1 MKGNFMSRHNIVIL
15 GNGFDLSL
23 GLETSYADFI
33 KFVDKFKK
41 SILKQIEKIDY
52 TKDKTQIFEKDYVN
66 IIGAAFEIKRDDRE
80 LFQMRDFFLKYF
92 PTYQAFEA
100 ISKNTFI
107 EYLKFLQK
115 KSDIYETNWNNIER
129 AIMELAEA
137 IEYLIENVGQANVMD
152 FLYGQEANDTLI
164 SFKCF
169 SNYLAFYFI
178 KEHFGF
184 PIENSIDYSDIA
196 PIEDINKQLLEE
208 LEFLTLLLEFYLI
221 YVQKKQFSTIQ
232 TTEFTNFLK
241 TIENKKIITFNY
253 TQTAKK
259 IFEELKSDDIHYI
272 HGKVRTGEISS
283 SSKKNNMIFGIE
295 DKRVTE
301 INTNVIGYQK
311 FYQRILK
318 QTGSKYESFFGWEL
332 GNITN
337 IIIFGHSVDP
347 VDKEIF
353 ANIFEI
359 SKIDDSSGK
368 NSRVII
374 MYHDEQAKREII
386 KNLATIL
393 GKDRLIRL
401 TGQEKIIFNRSEDIM
416 ELSKVLLPIPSSKV
430 SL

>member
-33 KFVDKFKK
+33 KFVDKFK
-41 SILKQIEKIDY
+41 SILEQSEKINY

-66 IIGAAFEIKRDDRE
+66 IIDAAFEIDRDDRE
-80 LFQMRDFFLKYF
+80 LFQVRDFFLKYF

-115 KSDIYETNWNNIER
+115 KSDVYETNWNNIER

-137 IEYLIENVGQANVMD
+137 IEYLIENVGQANVVD
-152 FLYGQEANDTLI
+152 FLYGQEANDNLS

-169 SNYLAFYFI
+169 PNYLAFYFI
-178 KEHFGF
+178 DEHFKL
-184 PIENSIDYSDIA
+184 PIKNSKDHSDLA
-196 PIEDINKQLLEE
+196 PIKKINKQLLDE
-208 LEFLTLLLEFYLI
+208 LDYLTLLLEFYLI

-318 QTGSKYESFFGWEL
+318 KTGSKYESFFGWEL

-353 ANIFEI
+353 ANIFKI

-401 TGQEKIIFNRSEDIM
+401 TGQEKIIFNHSEDIM